1 MLGNSDNA
9 HFVSKKKIRNE
20 QRGRDYF
27 GNIVLHSCQEF
38 NCMGEKLRLK
48 ENIFDLYSFSNNFN
62 AMFITIKLNEI
73 HWESEN

>member
-9 HFVSKKKIRNE
+9 HVVSKKNIEMNRVTE
-20 QRGRDYF
+20 TTLA
-27 GNIVLHSCQEF
+27 IVLLSCQEL

-62 AMFITIKLNEI
+62 AIFITIKLNEI
-73 HWESEN
+73 H